1 MRQIDGFS
9 MRKATVQDADDI
21 CSIYNYYV
29 LNTAITFETETVSV
43 NEMQSRIQSV
53 LDCGLPYYVAVEDC
67 R

>member
-29 LNTAITFETETVSV
+29 LNTAITFETCSSNSFIKTFQAELKS
-43 NEMQSRIQSV
+43 
-53 LDCGLPYYVAVEDC
+53 
-67 R
+67 